1 MRARATD
8 PRGWTTSRRSRI
20 GSRFVILFL
29 ILSSMGGL
37 FTSATPGNVRADEL
51 DDAYAR
57 QQRLQRLIDQQKE
70 SIKNLTANQAVLATK
85 ISSTKSTLAQL
96 NANLLVT
103 KTQIVGMTVD
113 IARSQNAVDE
123 LVATGAVLE
132 TEMVRLEA
140 EAARKEVE
148 LAEAKALL
156 AARIREAYDTDRTPL
171 LTAFLS
177 GDDFTDVLTEVGYQ
191 LDFAEQDKILA
202 DQIVED
208 QKVLDVLHQNV
219 ADARTQTAE
228 LEKLAAQARKVLD
241 RQLAE
246 LKSAQRELLRLERET
261 QRLLEE
267 QKAAYER
274 MAKDK
279 AELEQRLREA
289 REAEEKLEALINRL
303 VRELFKDGGIPSEY
317 NGKFDWPMQ
326 GTVTQEFG
334 CTGFSWEP
342 PLGNCPNFH
351 RGIDIAAPMY
361 TPIRAAGTGKVVFV
375 GQSPWDPAW
384 IVIIAHSQK
393 LVTWY
398 GHIDNKAKPPKV
410 KVGQVVAKGQVI
422 AYNGMT
428 GWTTG
433 PHVHW
438 AAQMNES
445 WVNPRSFLSR

>member
-8 PRGWTTSRRSRI
+8 SRGWSTSRRGRI
-20 GSRFVILFL
+20 GSRFLLLLLV
-29 ILSSMGGL
+29 LSSMGGL
-37 FTSATPGNVRADEL
+37 FTSVTPGVVRADEL
-51 DDAYAR
+51 EDAYAR
-57 QQRLQRLIDQQKE
+57 QERLQKLIDRQKE
-70 SIKNLTANQAVLATK
+70 SIKDLTANQVVLQSK
-85 ISSTKSTLAQL
+85 ISGTKATLAQL

-132 TEMVRLEA
+132 AELVRLET

-148 LAEAKALL
+148 LAEAKVLL

-171 LTAFLS
+171 LTTFLS

-202 DQIVED
+202 DQIVQD
-208 QKVLDVLHQNV
+208 QKVLDVLHENV
-219 ADARTQTAE
+219 TDARTQTAE
-228 LEKLAAQARKVLD
+228 LETLAAKARKVLD

-246 LKSAQRELLRLERET
+246 LRSAQQALLRLERQT

-267 QKAAYER
+267 QRAAYER
-274 MAKDK
+274 MIAEK
-279 AELEQRLREA
+279 AELQR
-289 REAEEKLEALINRL
+289 KLEASHEAEKKLEQLINRL
-303 VRELFKDGGIPSEY
+303 VREMFKDGNIPSEY
-317 NGKFDWPMQ
+317 NGKFDWPME

-342 PLGNCPNFH
+342 PVGNCNHFH
-351 RGIDIAAPMY
+351 QGIDIAAPMY
-361 TPIRAAGTGKVVFV
+361 TPIRAAGHGKVVFV
-375 GQSPWDPAW
+375 GKSPWDPAW
-384 IVIIAHSQK
+384 IVIVAHSQH

-398 GHIDNKAKPPKV
+398 GHVDNNTRPPKV
-410 KVGQVVAKGQVI
+410 KEGQYVAKGQVL
-422 AYNGMT
+422 AYNGLT

-433 PHVHW
+433 PHLHW
-438 AAQMNES
+438 AVQMNETF
-445 WVNPRSFLSR
+445 VNPRLFLPR

>member
-8 PRGWTTSRRSRI
+8 ARGWSTSRRGRI
-20 GSRFVILFL
+20 GSRFILL
-29 ILSSMGGL
+29 LLVLSSMGGL
-37 FTSATPGNVRADEL
+37 FTSATPGAVRADEL
-51 DDAYAR
+51 EDAYAR
-57 QQRLQRLIDQQKE
+57 QERLQKLIDRQKE
-70 SIKNLTANQAVLATK
+70 SIKDLTANQAVLQSR

-132 TEMVRLEA
+132 AEMVRLET

-156 AARIREAYDTDRTPL
+156 AARIREAYDTDRTPM
-171 LTAFLS
+171 LTTFLS

-219 ADARTQTAE
+219 TDARVQTAE

-267 QKAAYER
+267 QRAAYER
-274 MAKDK
+274 MIAEK
-279 AELEQRLREA
+279 AELQRKLEESH
-289 REAEEKLEALINRL
+289 EAEKKLEQLINRL
-303 VRELFKDGGIPSEY
+303 VREMFKDGGIPSEY

-326 GTVTQEFG
+326 GTITQEFG
-334 CTGFSWEP
+334 CTGFKWEP
-342 PLGNCPNFH
+342 PVGNCDHFH
-351 RGIDIAAPMY
+351 QGIDIANAMY
-361 TPIRAAGTGKVVFV
+361 TPIRAAGHGKVVFV
-375 GQSPWDPAW
+375 GKSPWDPAW
-384 IVIIAHSQK
+384 IVIIAHSQH
-393 LVTWY
+393 LVSWY
-398 GHIDNKAKPPKV
+398 GHIDNKTRPPKV
-410 KVGQVVAKGQVI
+410 KEGQYVAKGQVI
-422 AYNGMT
+422 AYNGLT

-433 PHVHW
+433 PHLHW
-438 AAQMNES
+438 AVQMNEA
-445 WVNPRSFLSR
+445 WVNPRLFLAR